1 MINKRLKELRKHF
14 NKKQNDIAEY
24 IGVARST
31 YTNYESGNK
40 KPPYEQLIKIAEF
53 YSVSV
58 DYLLGRTNDPTP
70 VSNLNEDMISEN
82 IDEELSTFL
91 KDNPEMRVAF
101 MDFPSWSDAD
111 KQELLIYLKAKQ
123 TARESMD
130 KK

>member
-1 MINKRLKELRKHF
+1 MINIRLKELRKHF
-14 NKKQNDIAEY
+14 KKKQNDIAEY

-31 YTNYESGNK
+31 YTNYENGNK

-70 VSNLNEDMISEN
+70 IRNINEDIISEN
-82 IDEELSTFL
+82 IDEELMELL
-91 KDNPEMRVAF
+91 KNNPDIRVAF
-101 MDFPSWSDAD
+101 MDFPSMSNED
-111 KQELLIYLKAKQ
+111 KQEVLNFIKFKVSQ
-123 TARESMD
+123 QKDKD